1 MHEQKVARPQ
11 WPIHDVLARRW
22 STRAFDGAPLA
33 PGTLRSLFEAA
44 RWSPSSFNE
53 QPWRFIVA
61 PRQDA
66 DTFARAV
73 GTLTPG
79 NRLWAANAAA
89 LIFGV
94 VTPALART
102 GQENMH
108 AYYDLGGAV
117 AMLTVEATSRGVFV
131 HQMAGMDREAVRE
144 LYDVPPSFDVVIA
157 LAVGRRGDAAELDA
171 ASLRKE
177 RAERIRRDQSDFVF
191 ARHFGEAW
199 PEDEG

>member
-1 MHEQKVARPQ
+1 MHEHKVARPR

-22 STRAFDGAPLA
+22 STRAFDGAALA
-33 PGTLRSLFEAA
+33 PEVLRSLFEAA

-53 QPWRFIVA
+53 QPWRFLVA

-66 DTFARAV
+66 ATFDRAV
-73 GTLTPG
+73 QTLTPG

-89 LIFGV
+89 LVFGV

-117 AMLTVEATSRGVFV
+117 AMLTVEATSRAIFV
-131 HQMAGMDREAVRE
+131 HQMAGMDRDAVRE
-144 LYDVPPSFDVVIA
+144 LYEVPAGFDVVIA
-157 LAVGRRGDAAELDA
+157 LAVGQRGDAAELDA
-171 ASLRKE
+171 ASMRKE
-177 RAERIRRDQSDFVF
+177 RAQRLRREQSDFVF
-191 ARHFGEAW
+191 AKRFGQAW
-199 PEDEG
+199 REDET